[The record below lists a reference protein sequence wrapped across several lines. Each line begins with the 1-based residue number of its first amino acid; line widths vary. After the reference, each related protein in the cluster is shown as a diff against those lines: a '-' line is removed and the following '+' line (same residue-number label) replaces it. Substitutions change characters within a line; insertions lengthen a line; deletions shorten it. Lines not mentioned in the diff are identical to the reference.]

1 MFKLLSSALKDKD
14 IRSRILYTVMVIVI
28 FRIGAHIT
36 VPGVNVAAVQTL
48 ADTGLFNIL
57 NTFGGGA
64 LKQYSIF
71 AMGVSPYITA
81 SIVVQLL
88 QMEIVPSF
96 TEWAKQGEVGRRKLN
111 QATMY
116 LTIFVAFM
124 QSIGISIGFN
134 TLAGFGLLRSTTL
147 VAYLS
152 IATVLTAG
160 TLLVTWLGEQ
170 ITQKGIGNGVSIII
184 FSGIVAQLPE
194 GMYSFYQQLVSN
206 PNTGNLRRT
215 VFASSIL
222 LLALVI
228 VVIVIYFEQAK
239 RKIPVQYSRRATGA
253 KQTAHLPLK
262 INSAGVIPVIFAS
275 SFMAVPSTVLGFF
288 SAQYSQEGWFQTL
301 STVFNYQQPVGAAI
315 YVLLIIVFTY
325 FYSLIQVNPEKVAEN
340 LQKQNG
346 YIPSVRPG
354 KSTEDF
360 ITQVI
365 NRLSTVGS
373 IYLGLVALTPIV
385 AASLFQLPSGVALG
399 GTSLLIVVGVALET
413 AKQIEGKLMKRN
425 YQGFIQ

>member
-1 MFKLLSSALKDKD
+1 MFKLLSSTLKDKD

-116 LTIFVAFM
+116 LTIFVLFM

>member
-315 YVLLIIVFTY
+315 YVVLIIVFTY

>member
-194 GMYSFYQQLVSN
+194 GMYSFY
-206 PNTGNLRRT
+206 
-215 VFASSIL
+215 
-222 LLALVI
+222 
-228 VVIVIYFEQAK
+228 
-239 RKIPVQYSRRATGA
+239 
-253 KQTAHLPLK
+253 
-262 INSAGVIPVIFAS
+262 
-275 SFMAVPSTVLGFF
+275 
-288 SAQYSQEGWFQTL
+288 
-301 STVFNYQQPVGAAI
+301 
-315 YVLLIIVFTY
+315 
-325 FYSLIQVNPEKVAEN
+325 
-340 LQKQNG
+340 
-346 YIPSVRPG
+346 
-354 KSTEDF
+354 
-360 ITQVI
+360 
-365 NRLSTVGS
+365 
-373 IYLGLVALTPIV
+373 
-385 AASLFQLPSGVALG
+385 
-399 GTSLLIVVGVALET
+399 
-413 AKQIEGKLMKRN
+413 
-425 YQGFIQ
+425 